1 MQTTRQQKIERLL
14 QQELG
19 DIFLRE
25 MKPRLGQSLVSVT
38 HVHISP
44 DLSIARIHASIYPI
58 GQLPNTDGTA
68 SAEAATPDG
77 VMQLIREQSG
87 DVRRRLGL
95 RVVKQLRIVPTLDFY
110 IDDSLD
116 YMENI
121 NRLLRQ

>member
-58 GQLPNTDGTA
+58 GQLPNADGTA

-87 DVRRRLGL
+87 DVRRYAIWFITGAVAL
-95 RVVKQLRIVPTLDFY
+95 TLF
-110 IDDSLD
+110 
-116 YMENI
+116 
-121 NRLLRQ
+121 LLAL